1 MTICTTSIATTNLE
15 VRYGKTVAVTDVNL
29 DVPSGSILSVI
40 GPNGA
45 GKSALLK
52 ALAGAVEIHSGE
64 IEITGPSPAF
74 VMQSTDVDPSLPIS
88 VKDVVS
94 LARYANRGP
103 FKRFRKE
110 DRQAVDN
117 AIERLN
123 LSDLAK
129 KQLHELS
136 GGQRQRVL
144 VAQGLAQDSNVLLLD
159 EPINGLDLVSRDIIL
174 EMITEEVNAGRTIV
188 LTTHNLSDAGKA
200 DQVLLLN
207 NCPCCLGTPEEVLT
221 ESNLRGA
228 FGQNEMR
235 VGTKV
240 FLDDPHH
247 HHVSDNKDDGLRSF

>member
-221 ESNLRGA
+221 ESNLRRA

-247 HHVSDNKDDGLRSF
+247 HHVLDNKDDGLRSF

>member
-15 VRYGKTVAVTDVNL
+15 VRYGKNVALTDVNL

-123 LSDLAK
+123 LSNLAK

-144 VAQGLAQDSNVLLLD
+144 VAQGLAQESDVLLLD
-159 EPINGLDLVSRDIIL
+159 EPVNGLDIVSRDLIL
-174 EMITEEVNAGRTIV
+174 EM
-188 LTTHNLSDAGKA
+188 LS
-200 DQVLLLN
+200 LI
-207 NCPCCLGTPEEVLT
+207 
-221 ESNLRGA
+221 
-228 FGQNEMR
+228 
-235 VGTKV
+235 
-240 FLDDPHH
+240 HI
-247 HHVSDNKDDGLRSF
+247 

>member
-15 VRYGKTVAVTDVNL
+15 VRYGKNVALTDVNL

-110 DRQAVDN
+110 DRQAIDN

-144 VAQGLAQDSNVLLLD
+144 VAQGLAQESDVLLLD
-159 EPINGLDLVSRDIIL
+159 EPVNGLDIVSRDLIL
-174 EMITEEVNAGRTIV
+174 EMIAEEVKLGRTIV
-188 LTTHNLSDAGKA
+188 ITTHNLSDAGRA

-207 NCPCCLGTPEEVLT
+207 NSPCCCGAPNEVLT
-221 ESNLRGA
+221 EPNLRQA
-228 FGQNEMR
+228 FGDNEMR
-235 VGTKV
+235 VGSNV

-247 HHVSDNKDDGLRSF
+247 HAEEDKDDKIRSF